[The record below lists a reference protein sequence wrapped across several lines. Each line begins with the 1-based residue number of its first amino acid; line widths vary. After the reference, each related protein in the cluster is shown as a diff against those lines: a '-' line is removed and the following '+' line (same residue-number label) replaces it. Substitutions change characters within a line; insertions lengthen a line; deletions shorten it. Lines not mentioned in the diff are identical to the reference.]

1 MAVFENQ
8 EIRMR
13 ILQINA
19 VYGVMSTGRL
29 CKELHD
35 WVVARGHEVLTV
47 YGSEPKAEV
56 PETEAIYLGSSL
68 EHKVHALIGRLVG
81 DVGVGSWRATRCLL
95 DIIQRYRPDVVHLH
109 NLHGNFV
116 HIPMLLR
123 FLAKEDIPTVVHN
136 HDCFWF
142 TGGCMHYTSNNCYK
156 WQTDCIGCQY
166 LKRGKEF
173 LFKNE
178 AHRNL
183 AQKTRL
189 FQAIPR
195 LAVCGVS
202 EWTERQARMSPVFQ
216 NAKLISY
223 VYNWIDLEVFTP
235 QGYDADQVT
244 RERYGIKNRQM
255 ILGVASGWGHG
266 KGLED
271 FIVLSRR
278 ISDKQV
284 IVLVGRIPKDT
295 VLPSNIIHIEA
306 TDSMFELAKLYS
318 AADIFV
324 HLSKEETFGKVIAE
338 ALACGTPAV
347 VYNSTAMP
355 EIIDAVTGRVVE
367 PGDIDRVLSN
377 INELLS
383 IDYEN
388 NCRQRAEQ
396 MFAKDTNCQ
405 CQLKIYHS
413 IIT

>member
-1 MAVFENQ
+1 
-8 EIRMR
+8 
-13 ILQINA
+13 
-19 VYGVMSTGRL
+19 
-29 CKELHD
+29 
-35 WVVARGHEVLTV
+35 
-47 YGSEPKAEV
+47 
-56 PETEAIYLGSSL
+56 
-68 EHKVHALIGRLVG
+68 
-81 DVGVGSWRATRCLL
+81 
-95 DIIQRYRPDVVHLH
+95 
-109 NLHGNFV
+109 
-116 HIPMLLR
+116 
-123 FLAKEDIPTVVHN
+123 
-136 HDCFWF
+136 
-142 TGGCMHYTSNNCYK
+142 MHYTSNNCYK

-295 VLPSNIIHIEA
+295 VLPSSIIHIEA